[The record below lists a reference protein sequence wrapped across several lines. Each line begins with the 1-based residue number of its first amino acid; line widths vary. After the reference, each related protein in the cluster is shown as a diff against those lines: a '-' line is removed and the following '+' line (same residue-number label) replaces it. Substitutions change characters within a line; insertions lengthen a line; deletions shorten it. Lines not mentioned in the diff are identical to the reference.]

1 MSQSTENN
9 TQDFLAGKQQDAV
22 RRLFSHVLRY
32 KKWLAVA
39 LCAMVVTAGSSSLIA
54 LLVGQLTDK
63 GFYEK
68 DPTAIWWAP
77 GSLLVISLAYGLS
90 SFTSSLFLQKISQD
104 VLYQFR
110 TQLFSRVLKWPA
122 ATEKRTFSYVCESF
136 TEFAKRI
143 ESLCSSHTQKVE
155 NWLDSQEVCLLLGL
169 SKRTLQYYRS
179 SGRLAYSQIGSK
191 IYYKS
196 SDIERIIADSET
208 QNQSPKQTTP
218 YEKN

>member
-90 SFTSSLFLQKISQD
+90 SFTSSLFCRKFLRMFYI
-104 VLYQFR
+104 
-110 TQLFSRVLKWPA
+110 
-122 ATEKRTFSYVCESF
+122 
-136 TEFAKRI
+136 
-143 ESLCSSHTQKVE
+143 
-155 NWLDSQEVCLLLGL
+155 NLGRNFFL
-169 SKRTLQYYRS
+169 
-179 SGRLAYSQIGSK
+179 
-191 IYYKS
+191 
-196 SDIERIIADSET
+196 EC
-208 QNQSPKQTTP
+208 
-218 YEKN
+218 